1 MYSMVKSGVN
11 VYENMVLLRKKPM
24 FNVFLILRY
33 RLFVSRE
40 LLMKNFY
47 RLILMATRYLECTFS
62 FKNTDI
68 FLFKTQLSLVNI
80 FVKKMELEQFFFNYQ
95 RISKCQNDID
105 INMSK

>member
-95 RISKCQNDID
+95 RISKCQDDID